1 MRRHWM
7 HHHYSTY
14 LFYKFGIDPHTIIDV
29 WVYDYS
35 YAQRYKDVCEIV
47 YAYEPNKTLFN
58 KILEKQKQT
67 ETQTYYL
74 NNIFLENK
82 AISNFVGTAKFNEDL
97 ENAGCSSL
105 LDNIPNN
112 HSFTTYEVECNT
124 LDNEFVEYDFKI
136 DYIKI
141 DTEWNDIF
149 VLQGA
154 KEIIKKHTPIIQV
167 HHYETAMDEVFTELE
182 YQKIETPSNFFKF
195 YFIPKKIW
203 EKHYA

>member
-29 WVYDYS
+29 GLYDYS

-82 AISNFVGTAKFNEDL
+82 AISNFVGTAKFNEAKISPGASAISDQ
-97 ENAGCSSL
+97 SSS
-105 LDNIPNN
+105 NI
-112 HSFTTYEVECNT
+112 VR
-124 LDNEFVEYDFKI
+124 
-136 DYIKI
+136 
-141 DTEWNDIF
+141 
-149 VLQGA
+149 
-154 KEIIKKHTPIIQV
+154 
-167 HHYETAMDEVFTELE
+167 
-182 YQKIETPSNFFKF
+182 
-195 YFIPKKIW
+195 
-203 EKHYA
+203 